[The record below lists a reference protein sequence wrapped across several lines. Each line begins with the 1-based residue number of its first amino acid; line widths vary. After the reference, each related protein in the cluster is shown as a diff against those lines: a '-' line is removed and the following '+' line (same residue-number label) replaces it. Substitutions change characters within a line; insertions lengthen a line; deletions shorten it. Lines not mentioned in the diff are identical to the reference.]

1 MECTKDRKWAGWVT
15 LWSQEVKNNVKVLP
29 GKNLLG
35 KILAQERRN
44 ILDNLT
50 QGQDTD
56 QESENP
62 DEDTPPP
69 LEVDDVEQPNGEQER
84 QGD

>member
-1 MECTKDRKWAGWVT
+1 MARGGVT
-15 LWSQEVKNNVKVLP
+15 LWSQEVKNNVKAP
-29 GKNLLG
+29 TWQEPARQNTGARKN
-35 KILAQERRN
+35 N

-50 QGQDTD
+50 QGQDTH

-69 LEVDDVEQPNGEQER
+69 PLGGRRCRTTQR
-84 QGD
+84 